1 MFIKSIELDGF
12 KSYAKRTVVDNFDNL
27 FNAITGLNGSGK
39 SNILDSICFLLGI
52 SQLSHVRASSLTE
65 LVYKNGQ
72 AGVTRATVS
81 ITFDNT
87 DKEGS
92 PVGYNSYDTI
102 TVTRQINI
110 GGKNKYLINGVNV
123 QNNKVSD
130 FFQSIGLNINNPHF
144 LIMQGRVTKVM
155 NMKPMEILSMI
166 EEATGTRMY
175 EQKRESSSK
184 LAEKKQ
190 LKWAEI
196 TSILEDDLQPKI
208 NKLKADREA
217 YLEFQRLGREIEQN
231 EKIVIAFKYT
241 TVNEKL
247 AGADAKEVELKEKET
262 VLVEEKTTTEG
273 EIDEINQLVSQ
284 MNEQNQAEKGEKMAE
299 LEAQLSS
306 RQKDFAKKQAAMK
319 GEQEK
324 LKQHQKQADST
335 KKQLTQIE
343 KQLEQKKQQLTN
355 LGASHEQNQASA
367 AEAEEDFTKAE
378 TMLEQLRVGA
388 AGGAPT
394 IAEEAME
401 KRQIVAQRATEIK
414 TGAQKQKTLSQD
426 VAKYT
431 KQMTKSSST
440 HQADVKQLGNIKTE
454 LARVDEQ
461 LSNLNFDES
470 SRTNMVTRLNEL
482 DAVCQDLGDQRYNFF
497 SRFDR
502 LDIEQLLRL
511 PRDFDRTKIKGLV
524 ANLLQVNN
532 MDYVA
537 AIEKAAGQKLY
548 NLVVD
553 SSATAQFLMKN
564 KCLKRQVTMIPLDR
578 IRARA
583 QIDPRK
589 VQLGKQRV
597 GAQNCFALRSLVRS
611 APEFNDVLDFCF
623 NGVMVARTND
633 MAHDLCFSREIHTR
647 CLSAGGDDFSPD
659 GVLSGGRKESTF
671 VLKEKAQLD
680 KIERQLEQH
689 QQDQYQVKKELE
701 SLETNAA
708 EFARLDKH
716 KNAVSAKQAQLETRL
731 ASSEFGQLQQ
741 EHDRATAEL
750 ELVNKQLEVAQ
761 AEHDKCLATA
771 EDIEQRM
778 KNLEKNRDKE
788 LKKLQ
793 KEVDAKRKLRDN
805 AVELVDQANFEGLAL
820 EIEELEKEGKS
831 TTVEI
836 EAASAQNADISAALE
851 AALNVVNEHQEKVDA
866 IKEQINEQRELI
878 ASRDKEMS
886 EKKSTEKELRKRI
899 KEIEAAIAR
908 AHGLIE
914 RAHAENASDL
924 KERRYLE
931 EKHSWIEQDK
941 HVFGKKNTLY
951 DFTSRDP
958 VKAERHLNKARNQ
971 KEKLNG
977 QINQR
982 AMALLQQAEN
992 TYEELLVKREGVE
1005 DERNKLL
1012 QTIELLDVQKKEEVT
1027 KAYKEVN
1034 KNFGSIFS
1042 SLLPGATAQLRPPE
1056 NKSVL
1061 EGLEFKVGFGNIW
1074 KDNLSELSGG
1084 QRSLVALSLILAMLL
1099 LKPAPIYIL
1108 DEVDAALDLSHTQNI
1123 GSMLKRHFKQSQF
1136 IIVSLKDGMFENA
1149 NVLYRTKFV
1158 DGVSTVTRMTSNN
1171 KRKQEKIQNK
1181 ENIPRNRV

>member
-1 MFIKSIELDGF
+1 
-12 KSYAKRTVVDNFDNL
+12 
-27 FNAITGLNGSGK
+27 
-39 SNILDSICFLLGI
+39 
-52 SQLSHVRASSLTE
+52 
-65 LVYKNGQ
+65 
-72 AGVTRATVS
+72 
-81 ITFDNT
+81 
-87 DKEGS
+87 
-92 PVGYNSYDTI
+92 
-102 TVTRQINI
+102 
-110 GGKNKYLINGVNV
+110 
-123 QNNKVSD
+123 
-130 FFQSIGLNINNPHF
+130 
-144 LIMQGRVTKVM
+144 
-155 NMKPMEILSMI
+155 MI

-343 KQLEQKKQQLTN
+343 MQLEQKKQQLTN

-553 SSATAQFLMKN
+553 SSGNFNFKLPAVVTAHSATAQFLMKN

-716 KNAVSAKQAQLETRL
+716 KNAVAAKQAQLETRL

-750 ELVNKQLEVAQ
+750 ELVNKQLEVAR

-793 KEVDAKRKLRDN
+793 KEVDAKRKLRDS
-805 AVELVDQANFEGLAL
+805 AVELVDQANFDGLAL

-836 EAASAQNADISAALE
+836 EAASGKIAIRYQVMITNQSSKRRHIGRIRSRLE
-851 AALNVVNEHQEKVDA
+851 C
-866 IKEQINEQRELI
+866 
-878 ASRDKEMS
+878 
-886 EKKSTEKELRKRI
+886 
-899 KEIEAAIAR
+899 
-908 AHGLIE
+908 
-914 RAHAENASDL
+914 
-924 KERRYLE
+924 
-931 EKHSWIEQDK
+931 
-941 HVFGKKNTLY
+941 
-951 DFTSRDP
+951 
-958 VKAERHLNKARNQ
+958 
-971 KEKLNG
+971 
-977 QINQR
+977 
-982 AMALLQQAEN
+982 
-992 TYEELLVKREGVE
+992 
-1005 DERNKLL
+1005 
-1012 QTIELLDVQKKEEVT
+1012 
-1027 KAYKEVN
+1027 
-1034 KNFGSIFS
+1034 
-1042 SLLPGATAQLRPPE
+1042 
-1056 NKSVL
+1056 
-1061 EGLEFKVGFGNIW
+1061 
-1074 KDNLSELSGG
+1074 
-1084 QRSLVALSLILAMLL
+1084 
-1099 LKPAPIYIL
+1099 
-1108 DEVDAALDLSHTQNI
+1108 
-1123 GSMLKRHFKQSQF
+1123 SQ
-1136 IIVSLKDGMFENA
+1136 
-1149 NVLYRTKFV
+1149 
-1158 DGVSTVTRMTSNN
+1158 
-1171 KRKQEKIQNK
+1171 
-1181 ENIPRNRV
+1181 

>member
-1 MFIKSIELDGF
+1 MGGWRRAQPVKAMFIKSIELDGF

-166 EEATGTRMY
+166 EEATGTRMD
-175 EQKRESSSK
+175 
-184 LAEKKQ
+184 EKKQ

-343 KQLEQKKQQLTN
+343 MQLEQKKQQLTN

-623 NGVMVARTND
+623 NGVMVARTDD

-716 KNAVSAKQAQLETRL
+716 KNAVAAKQAQLETRL

-793 KEVDAKRKLRDN
+793 KEV
-805 AVELVDQANFEGLAL
+805 
-820 EIEELEKEGKS
+820 KS

-836 EAASAQNADISAALE
+836 EAASAQNADISA
-851 AALNVVNEHQEKVDA
+851 
-866 IKEQINEQRELI
+866 
-878 ASRDKEMS
+878 
-886 EKKSTEKELRKRI
+886 
-899 KEIEAAIAR
+899 
-908 AHGLIE
+908 
-914 RAHAENASDL
+914 
-924 KERRYLE
+924 
-931 EKHSWIEQDK
+931 
-941 HVFGKKNTLY
+941 
-951 DFTSRDP
+951 
-958 VKAERHLNKARNQ
+958 
-971 KEKLNG
+971 
-977 QINQR
+977 
-982 AMALLQQAEN
+982 
-992 TYEELLVKREGVE
+992 
-1005 DERNKLL
+1005 
-1012 QTIELLDVQKKEEVT
+1012 
-1027 KAYKEVN
+1027 
-1034 KNFGSIFS
+1034 
-1042 SLLPGATAQLRPPE
+1042 
-1056 NKSVL
+1056 
-1061 EGLEFKVGFGNIW
+1061 
-1074 KDNLSELSGG
+1074 
-1084 QRSLVALSLILAMLL
+1084 
-1099 LKPAPIYIL
+1099 
-1108 DEVDAALDLSHTQNI
+1108 
-1123 GSMLKRHFKQSQF
+1123 
-1136 IIVSLKDGMFENA
+1136 
-1149 NVLYRTKFV
+1149 
-1158 DGVSTVTRMTSNN
+1158 
-1171 KRKQEKIQNK
+1171 
-1181 ENIPRNRV
+1181 